1 MKKKLLF
8 LSFIF
13 WCSMTSV
20 HADQDQ
26 IDRDQAWRNVLYSDH
41 RTPLSIKRDRYRHP
55 VETIEFF
62 EVKPDMEVVEV
73 WPGGGWYTEILAFYL
88 RDKGVLYAAHFAE
101 DSKIDFFRSS
111 YNKFF
116 RKASKRIDVYGKV
129 RISELEPPE
138 KLELAPDGTADRVL
152 TFRNVHNWMKSGHVD
167 LVFKSMFDALKPGGI
182 LGVVEHRAVN
192 DKPQDPK
199 AKSGYVREDYVI
211 GLAEKAGFK
220 LVEKSEINANPN
232 DTKNHPAGVWTL
244 PPTLRLKDK
253 NKDAYLA
260 IGESDRMTLKFV
272 KPLDSNI
279 VDGPINDVSKNGKQE
294 SQEDGLRPAS

>member
-1 MKKKLLF
+1 MKKNLLF
-8 LSFIF
+8 LSIAL
-13 WCSMTSV
+13 WCCMTSV
-20 HADQDQ
+20 CADQAQ
-26 IDRDQAWRNVLYSDH
+26 ADRDQAWRNVLYSDH
-41 RTPLSIKRDRYRHP
+41 RTPSNITRDRYRHP

-62 EVKPDMEVVEV
+62 DVKPDMQVVEV

-101 DSKIDFFRSS
+101 DSKVDYFRSS

-138 KLELAPDGTADRVL
+138 KLELAPAGTIDRVL

-167 LVFKSMFDALKPGGI
+167 LVFKSMFDALKPRGI
-182 LGVVEHRAVN
+182 LGVVEHRAAIA
-192 DKPQDPK
+192 KPQDPE

-211 GLAEKAGFK
+211 DLAKKAGFE
-220 LVEKSEINANPN
+220 LLEKAEINANPK

-244 PPTLRLKDK
+244 PPTLRLKEKDK
-253 NKDAYLA
+253 DVYLA
-260 IGESDRMTLKFV
+260 IGESDRMTL
-272 KPLDSNI
+272 
-279 VDGPINDVSKNGKQE
+279 
-294 SQEDGLRPAS
+294 